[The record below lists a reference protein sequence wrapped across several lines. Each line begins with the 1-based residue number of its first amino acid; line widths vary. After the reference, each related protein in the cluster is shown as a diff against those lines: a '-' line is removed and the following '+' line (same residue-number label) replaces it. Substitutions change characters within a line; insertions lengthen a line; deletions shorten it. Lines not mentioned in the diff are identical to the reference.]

1 MTEQQAYGPLE
12 HKTTPG
18 ASYSM
23 LATALLGMF
32 AFATSGA
39 LLAIRKDFDAIGIL
53 LLAGLTATGGGVM
66 RDLIIGATP
75 PAAFTNLWYLVVP
88 VVAAIVTFFAHPV
101 LERLMTPVLIFDV
114 AGLGLFCVAGTL
126 TGTRPRAGSTQAP
139 HWGDVTAGIGGR
151 VLRDIVALRDP
162 GARTPGS

>member
-1 MTEQQAYGPLE
+1 
-12 HKTTPG
+12 
-18 ASYSM
+18 M

-88 VVAAIVTFFAHPV
+88 VVAAIVTSQAQNMIAV
-101 LERLMTPVLIFDV
+101 TAAVLIF
-114 AGLGLFCVAGTL
+114 GF
-126 TGTRPRAGSTQAP
+126 
-139 HWGDVTAGIGGR
+139 R
-151 VLRDIVALRDP
+151 VVALRRGWHAPRAWHRDP
-162 GARTPGS
+162 RGGHERPARST